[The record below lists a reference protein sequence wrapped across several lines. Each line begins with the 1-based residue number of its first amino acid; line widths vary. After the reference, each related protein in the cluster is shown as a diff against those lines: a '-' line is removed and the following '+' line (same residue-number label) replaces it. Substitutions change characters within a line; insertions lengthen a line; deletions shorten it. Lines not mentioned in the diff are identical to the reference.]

1 MMSFLNKQLHMLQ
14 SQFPNFNN
22 DFMREYNLQDLSVE
36 LIQMR
41 LKYGLSQEE
50 FAEKIGLKSEQY
62 CRYESGKQNMT
73 ILTLVEIAEISGYEV
88 EIKIKKK
95 RKSKN

>member
-1 MMSFLNKQLHMLQ
+1 
-14 SQFPNFNN
+14 
-22 DFMREYNLQDLSVE
+22 MREYNLQDLSVE

-50 FAEKIGLKSEQY
+50 FAEKIDLKSERY

-73 ILTLVEIAEISGYEV
+73 ILTLIEIAEISGYEL

>member
-1 MMSFLNKQLHMLQ
+1 LSYFVLTKIYQKSKALREKLY
-14 SQFPNFNN
+14 
-22 DFMREYNLQDLSVE
+22 FMREYNLQDLSVE

-50 FAEKIGLKSEQY
+50 FAKKIGLKSEQY

-73 ILTLVEIAEISGYEV
+73 ILTLVEIAEICGYEV
-88 EIKIKKK
+88 EIKLKKK
-95 RKSKN
+95 RKSIT